1 MRTYIA
7 LAIAAATAT
16 ATVTQDTCDAAYW
29 ASSKLGWTCTQS
41 DTAATTCVNSKT
53 DTAALQ
59 TDSAKST
66 MVTAFDL
73 YCDDFTPVVAKYDK
87 TKCDAYITAQKKL
100 DAAWVEPT
108 TDAKMDWAWAKNC
121 YQGATGV
128 TVFGATI
135 IAAIA
140 ALAF

>member
-53 DTAALQ
+53 DTAAL
-59 TDSAKST
+59 
-66 MVTAFDL
+66 
-73 YCDDFTPVVAKYDK
+73 
-87 TKCDAYITAQKKL
+87 
-100 DAAWVEPT
+100 
-108 TDAKMDWAWAKNC
+108 
-121 YQGATGV
+121 
-128 TVFGATI
+128 
-135 IAAIA
+135 
-140 ALAF
+140 